1 MYLKLVAVGKLRED
15 YLRQGVE
22 EYRKR
27 LGAYC
32 RFEMIEVKD
41 EPLRKK
47 GDSPAQREQIL
58 RREAERV
65 LKSVAAN
72 TYLVLLDLEGQMVTS
87 EQLADRIS
95 DLGLRGK
102 SDITFAIGGSLG
114 VGSALKQRAD
124 WRLALSPMTFT
135 HQLTRL
141 ILMEQL
147 YRAFT
152 IIRNEPY
159 HL

>member
-27 LGAYC
+27 LGACC

>member
-47 GDSPAQREQIL
+47 GI
-58 RREAERV
+58 RRPKGANFAEEV
-65 LKSVAAN
+65 ASAKSAAN
-72 TYLVLLDLEGQMVTS
+72 TYLVLLILGTMVTS

-95 DLGLRGK
+95 DLGLREK
-102 SDITFAIGGSLG
+102 AISLC
-114 VGSALKQRAD
+114 
-124 WRLALSPMTFT
+124 
-135 HQLTRL
+135 
-141 ILMEQL
+141 
-147 YRAFT
+147 YRRF
-152 IIRNEPY
+152 PV
-159 HL
+159 